1 MFAREA
7 LLDFLQEAILSW
19 TVLVGG
25 HISLILTY
33 YVYLWVGE
41 NIFP

>member
-19 TVLVGG
+19 TVGG
-25 HISLILTY
+25 HISLTLTY